1 MNAKN
6 GLIISGFLF
15 STLLLISTFVEVEVF
30 TRADGEVSSFSAPAH
45 ADFSDEG
52 VIQHIYVSEGDFVE
66 QGDILVELDNE
77 EQKINLDIFTEKQE
91 RLGKKLDILHALL
104 EEQQLDRLADG
115 QELEKQVQRFVL
127 LSNNYHDSLKNLQQ
141 LVAIDSQKNQAIT
154 ALVEKKAAGS
164 MQTMD
169 STQKVLRSRKD
180 LLKVKKEF
188 EERIVFEIERY
199 EEQLREVS
207 NSIRL
212 YEHYIE
218 RTYVRSPVSGVVRQ
232 VNFSQEGKFISQGDT
247 FAEIIEDTPQPYKI
261 TLNVSASDIGMIKED
276 TDVRLRLDAY
286 DHTIFGYLDG
296 TINRI
301 SVDRLEES
309 GAEMFYRVE
318 VVPER
323 GFLQYKDQNYPLKYG
338 MTLYGTIERGR
349 ISLISY
355 LMSPVIK
362 HFHEIGHI

>member
-1 MNAKN
+1 MDAKN
-6 GLIISGFLF
+6 GLIISAFLF

-30 TRADGEVSSFSAPAH
+30 TRADGEVSSYSPPAY
-45 ADFSDEG
+45 ADFADDG
-52 VIQHIYVSEGDFVE
+52 VIKHVFVAEGDFVDK
-66 QGDILVELDNE
+66 GAILVELNNE
-77 EQKINLDIFTEKQE
+77 EQKINLDIFTEKKA
-91 RLGKKLDILHALL
+91 RLEQKLDILHALI
-104 EEQQLDRLADG
+104 EEQHLQQLVDG
-115 QELEKQVQRFVL
+115 QELEKQVERFTL
-127 LSNNYHDSLKNLQQ
+127 LSNNYHDSLKNLQE
-141 LVAIDSQKNQAIT
+141 LVAIDSHKSEAMN

-164 MQTMD
+164 LQTMD

-199 EEQLREVS
+199 EEQLRDVR

-212 YEHYIE
+212 YQHYIE
-218 RTYVRSPVSGVVRQ
+218 RSYVRAPVAGVVRQ
-232 VNFSQEGKFISQGDT
+232 VNFSQVGKFISQGDT
-247 FAEIIEDTPQPYKI
+247 FAEIIERTVQPYKI
-261 TLNVSASDIGMIKED
+261 TLNVSASDIGMIKAN

-296 TINRI
+296 TISRI

-309 GAEMFYRVE
+309 GSEFFYRVE
-318 VVPER
+318 VVPEK
-323 GFLQYKDQNYPLKYG
+323 GFLEYKDQRYPLKYG
-338 MTLYGTIERGR
+338 MTLYGTIKRGR

>member
-1 MNAKN
+1 MDAKN
-6 GLIISGFLF
+6 GLILSAFLF

-30 TRADGEVSSFSAPAH
+30 TRADGKVSSFSSPAF
-45 ADFSDEG
+45 ADFSDDG
-52 VIQHIYVSEGDFVE
+52 VIQHIFVAEGDFVE
-66 QGDILVELDNE
+66 EGDILVELNNE
-77 EQKINLDIFTEKQE
+77 EQKINLDIVTEKRA
-91 RLGKKLDILHALL
+91 RLEQKLEILQALL
-104 EEQQLDRLADG
+104 EEQQLQKFVDG
-115 QELEKQVQRFVL
+115 QALEKQVERFTL
-127 LSNNYHDSLKNLQQ
+127 LSNNYQDSVRNLQK
-141 LVAIDSQKNQAIT
+141 LVAIDRQKKQAINV
-154 ALVEKKAAGS
+154 LVEKKAAGT
-164 MQTMD
+164 MQSMD

-212 YEHYIE
+212 YKHYIE
-218 RTYVRSPVSGVVRQ
+218 RSYVRAPVAGVVRH
-232 VNFSQEGKFISQGDT
+232 VHFSQVGKFISQGDT
-247 FAEIIEDTPQPYKI
+247 FAEIIERTPQPYKI
-261 TLNVSASDIGMIKED
+261 TLNVSASDIGMIKAN

-296 TINRI
+296 SIRRI

-309 GAEMFYRVE
+309 GGELFYRVE
-318 VVPER
+318 VVPEK
-323 GFLQYKDQNYPLKYG
+323 GFLEYRNNRYPLKYG

>member
-1 MNAKN
+1 MDAKK
-6 GLIISGFLF
+6 GLIVSGFLF
-15 STLLLISTFVEVEVF
+15 LTLVLISTFVEVEVF
-30 TRADGEVSSFSAPAH
+30 TRADGEVSSYSAPAH
-45 ADFSDEG
+45 ADFSDDG
-52 VIQHIYVSEGDFVE
+52 VIQRIYVTEGDFIE
-66 QGDILVELDNE
+66 QGDVLVELDNE
-77 EQKINLDIFTEKQE
+77 EQKINLDIFTEKQQ
-91 RLGKKLDILHALL
+91 RLEKKLDILNALL
-104 EEQQLDRLADG
+104 EEQQLDRMADST
-115 QELEKQVQRFVL
+115 QLETQVSRFVL
-127 LSNNYHDSLKNLQQ
+127 ISNNYHDSLKNLQA

-169 STQKVLRSRKD
+169 STHKVLRSRKD

-212 YEHYIE
+212 YEYYIE
-218 RTYVRSPVSGVVRQ
+218 RSYIRSPVSGVVRQ
-232 VNFSQEGKFISQGDT
+232 VHYSQEGKFINQGDT
-247 FAEIIEDTPQPYKI
+247 FAEIIEDTPKPYKI
-261 TLNVSASDIGMIKED
+261 TLNVSASDIGMIKVD

-296 TINRI
+296 TISRI

-309 GAEMFYRVE
+309 GHDLFYRVE
-318 VVPER
+318 VVPDR
-323 GFLQYKDQNYPLKYG
+323 AFLKYRDEQFPLKYG

-349 ISLISY
+349 VSLISY